1 MTASGLPNTIVF
13 VDYESWFWGLY
24 NQYGERPDV
33 EDFMQKVKQRGVLD
47 DLYFFGDFNKDEIGK
62 ERDKLRNFSSNIID
76 CANENRTKDY
86 TDFIMLDNI
95 YRTVVKRSDVEQ
107 YVLVT
112 GDGHFHSVA
121 AWLKNFR
128 DKIVGVYGVQGSL
141 SNQLKN
147 CASWWEEIR
156 PEGHDAR
163 TGDLAGGI
171 PEGGA
176 PQYAHRILESIREK
190 ERSASG
196 LRPTFSNTVAYC
208 RDHFGMNEK
217 ELRATLAKLIND
229 GFVNQEVQT
238 LRNGDKITVV
248 VPQWNLLAE
257 HELWKETV

>member
-1 MTASGLPNTIVF
+1 MAGSQPNTIVF

-24 NQYGERPDV
+24 NQYGERPNV
-33 EDFMQKVKQRGVLD
+33 EDFMLKVKQRGALD

-62 ERDKLRNFSSNIID
+62 ERVKLRNFSSNIID

-112 GDGHFHSVA
+112 GDGHFHSVV

-128 DKIVGVYGVQGSL
+128 DKFVGVYGVQGSL

-156 PEGHDAR
+156 PEGHADTRFGENGA
-163 TGDLAGGI
+163 TGEGS
-171 PEGGA
+171 PE
-176 PQYAHRILESIREK
+176 YVNKILESIREK

-196 LRPTFSNTVAYC
+196 LRPTFSNTIAYC
-208 RDHFGMNEK
+208 RDHFGLNERG
-217 ELRATLAKLIND
+217 LRVTLAKLIND
-229 GFVNQEVQT
+229 GYVNQEVQT
-238 LRNGDKITVV
+238 LKNGDKITVV
-248 VPQWNLLAE
+248 VPQWNLLLE
-257 HELWKETV
+257 REMWREGL